1 MDRPQTGLGIARLG
15 ISGDDPSHLAA
26 RKLLLTWCKRHQE
39 FEVLRALEIIPCLFV
54 AGIMTCATAQVSP
67 AVANAGNATPDLTTI
82 VSRMQQAEQESR
94 SHSVP
99 YNVTRQ
105 YQLSSGTERP
115 SSEVLAKVSFTPPG
129 QVDWVIERSSGQG
142 RAEKIVRGILEHEAK
157 LAADA
162 ARDGR
167 VRNAV
172 NEQNYNFALV
182 GRQIVDG
189 RPCFVLQIT
198 PKHKQEYLVDGRAFV
213 DSDRYQIRRID
224 GDLSKSPSWWLKSV
238 HVTMSFGEVSGLWLQ
253 TATRAVADVRFVG
266 EHTLTARALDY
277 EVGESIA
284 RSSMQAPIAAT
295 RKNSRRHP
303 SVMLGAG
310 VLAPR

>member
-1 MDRPQTGLGIARLG
+1 M
-15 ISGDDPSHLAA
+15 
-26 RKLLLTWCKRHQE
+26 
-39 FEVLRALEIIPCLFV
+39 LRALEIISCWFV
-54 AGIMTCATAQVSP
+54 AGAVTCAAAQISP
-67 AVANAGNATPDLTTI
+67 PVANSSNTVPDLATI

-94 SHSVP
+94 SHTVP

-105 YQLSSGTERP
+105 YQLSRGDARP

-129 QVDWVIERSSGQG
+129 QVDWVIERTSGEG
-142 RAEKIVRGILEHEAK
+142 RVEKIVRGILEHEAK
-157 LAADA
+157 LAAEA

-172 NEQNYNFALV
+172 NEQNYNFAFV

-198 PKHKQEYLVDGRAFV
+198 PKHKQEYLVDGRAYV

-253 TATRAVADVRFVG
+253 TATRAVADVRIVG
-266 EHTLTARALDY
+266 EHTLTSRALNY
-277 EVGESIA
+277 EVGESVA
-284 RSSMQAPIAAT
+284 ANRTPAPVAT
-295 RKNSRRHP
+295 SVRKNNHRRP

-310 VLAPR
+310 VLGPR

>member
-1 MDRPQTGLGIARLG
+1 M
-15 ISGDDPSHLAA
+15 
-26 RKLLLTWCKRHQE
+26 
-39 FEVLRALEIIPCLFV
+39 LRALEIIPCLFV
-54 AGIMTCATAQVSP
+54 AGIMTCATAQVSSP
-67 AVANAGNATPDLTTI
+67 VTNSDNATPDLATV

-94 SHSVP
+94 SHTLP

-129 QVDWVIERSSGQG
+129 QVDWVIERTSGQG

-162 ARDGR
+162 VREGR

-172 NEQNYNFALV
+172 NEQNYKFALV

-213 DSDRYQIRRID
+213 DGERYQIRRID

-266 EHTLTARALDY
+266 EHTLTARALNY
-277 EVGESIA
+277 EVGESVA
-284 RSSMQAPIAAT
+284 RSSLQEPIAAAK
-295 RKNSRRHP
+295 RRNSRRHP